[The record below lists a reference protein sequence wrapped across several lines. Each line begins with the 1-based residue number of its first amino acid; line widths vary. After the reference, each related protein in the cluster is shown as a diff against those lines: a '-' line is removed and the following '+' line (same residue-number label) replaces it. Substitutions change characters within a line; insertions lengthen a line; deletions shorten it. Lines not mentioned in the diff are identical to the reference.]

1 MPANES
7 IVELVKFTSSGMSE
21 ILTDAKKMQELLD
34 RLKGTAQ
41 GAAEQQQKL
50 ADAVNDAGFREQA
63 GALLAAETAARKL
76 NDATRQR
83 IELEA
88 RRQAVATGAYGR
100 DLRVQQTL
108 RREQERVLELER
120 RAQYQARFGRQ
131 AGYLA
136 YQADRALRSPGG
148 MAAMAGAAA
157 VTGLAKNGFS
167 NTVEMNRFN
176 LEVQLIS
183 RELAGAFKP
192 ALDFATS
199 ALGKFRKFLERLGS
213 REQDAIMYGGLAVA
227 GYGAY
232 RAGGALLGGA
242 GRMLGMGAAAPA
254 AAAGMGA
261 AEAAAIG
268 AGGAKLLGGG
278 APAAAVGATPGA
290 GGRLLRGVKGVGK
303 FLGGRVLPIAAAAET
318 ISELTDDD
326 GFYERHRRKGGS
338 RFGSAVRTIGDMGLN
353 MLTFGGHAEGL
364 RKDGEIGAA
373 AKTAS
378 DRRVVT
384 PADAGFEASGSF
396 SARAATA
403 LALVD
408 AGEEGSPKWVADI
421 IETIKST
428 VMLAAEKAR
437 AGKPELR

>member
-199 ALGKFRKFLERLGS
+199 ALGKFRKFLERLGPS
-213 REQDAIMYGGLAVA
+213 EQDAIMSGGLAVA

-242 GRMLGMGAAAPA
+242 GRMLGFGGAVPGVPAVAGGAGASGGLA
-254 AAAGMGA
+254 AAAAAKYALTPGA
-261 AEAAAIG
+261 AGAEAAAATGGRFGKLGRFAKGAGKVAAKGFLPLAIG
-268 AGGAKLLGGG
+268 AE
-278 APAAAVGATPGA
+278 VG
-290 GGRLLRGVKGVGK
+290 
-303 FLGGRVLPIAAAAET
+303 
-318 ISELTDDD
+318 SELLDDD

-338 RFGSAVRTIGDMGLN
+338 KFGSAVRSAGDMAWNL
-353 MLTFGGHAEGL
+353 LSFGGHAESL
-364 RKDGEIGAA
+364 RESGEIGT
-373 AKTAS
+373 KKKE
-378 DRRVVT
+378 DRRIVT

-408 AGEEGSPKWVADI
+408 GGETEKRPAWVDDI
-421 IETIKST
+421 LKTIAAT
-428 VMLAAEKAR
+428 AEKIR
-437 AGKPELR
+437 SGKPELR